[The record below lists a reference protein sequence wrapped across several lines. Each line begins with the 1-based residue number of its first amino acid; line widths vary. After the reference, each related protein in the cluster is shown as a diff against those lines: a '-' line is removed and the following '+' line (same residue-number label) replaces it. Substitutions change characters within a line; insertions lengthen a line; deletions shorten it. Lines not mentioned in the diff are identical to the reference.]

1 MPRTVTLKFEY
12 DYRPN
17 LVRGVESA
25 TDVQISAYLSKDLGH
40 SLCMRDVGSH
50 GNTIELEMKVPD
62 TIDGPFIAPSAGCTL
77 RFFALGQNDQGTKV
91 MRQVGSAYFNI
102 AELLVVAPTKLGAR
116 YVTFPNL
123 ENPRTGT
130 VPQKGTVALTVHPT
144 PGLSK
149 NSIRAVNKYDF
160 VPENYAAFEQVL
172 INIQT
177 RAGAIHQELRPTQPN
192 TVGLKMP
199 LWRSGHMIAPGA
211 LFATPRSAPASEQ
224 WWFSCVVSATRR
236 AFPELTSNA
245 HAISMLSKRTLTE
258 SERMNILML
267 AHTAVVAAGT
277 CYVSDGIFVKPG
289 DNIPMQQAVNSRAG
303 HFARLAAEFPP
314 RVKSTVAVSEPL
326 RLLEQGVEFVG
337 AEDFSS
343 GTPRVHKSRARGAVG
358 AIDCEDGGAD
368 ICLQARDFMGGTYS
382 HPVLQ
387 YFKEAADNYD
397 VCQLLKY
404 VNGAEL
410 ADSFGFKQL
419 GGHMDAGYVSREY
432 ENRLREAGSSVHPVL
447 EGFAGRMNLGSEVN
461 GAGGMVPKD
470 YVANPVITGEGT
482 GLMWPLADD
491 KRAAQLERARMY
503 LKLNF
508 GYNELRGVR
517 YMMRHPKTADG
528 GFYHSV
534 LSICPLRVA
543 DDYPVI
549 EHVLLQQ
556 QPGQKPTIC
565 QPYLDFMNGSPKN
578 AARVVGRIN
587 DDEIPY
593 MQELLK
599 HHYPVVAYEE
609 RLAIPSNQPQ
619 LEMLCR
625 KIGQLNRPETAG
637 VEYFQIYFNEDDVRA
652 ESLARIMSCVEG
664 RDRVCKARY
673 HFENWGKDLGT
684 WCLTLHLNA

>member
-1 MPRTVTLKFEY
+1 MPRIVVLKFEY

-25 TDVQISAYLSKDLGH
+25 TDVQIGAYLSKDLGH
-40 SLCMRDVGSH
+40 ALCVRDVGSH
-50 GNTIELEMKVPD
+50 GNMIELEMTVPD
-62 TIDGPFIAPSAGCTL
+62 GISGPFISPSAGCTL
-77 RFFALGQNDQGTKV
+77 RFFALGQSDQGTKV
-91 MRQVGSAYFNI
+91 MRQVGSAYFSI
-102 AELLVVAPTKLGAR
+102 DELLVVAPTKLGSR

-149 NSIRAVNKYDF
+149 SSVRAANKYDF
-160 VPENYAAFEQVL
+160 VPENYPAFEQIL
-172 INIQT
+172 INIQN

-199 LWRSGHMIAPGA
+199 LWRSGHLIAPGA

-236 AFPELTSNA
+236 AFPELTSDA
-245 HAISMLSKRTLTE
+245 HAISMLNERTLTE

-277 CYVSDGIFVKPG
+277 CYISDGIYVKPG
-289 DNIPMQQAVNSRAG
+289 DNIPMQQAISSRAG
-303 HFARLAAEFPP
+303 RFSRLAAEFPP
-314 RVKSTVAVSEPL
+314 RVKSTIEVSGPL
-326 RLLEQGVEFVG
+326 QLPDQGVEFVG
-337 AEDFSS
+337 AEDFAA
-343 GTPRVHKSRARGAVG
+343 GPMRVHKNRARGTVA
-358 AIDCEDGGAD
+358 ALDCEDGGAD
-368 ICLQARDFMGGTYS
+368 ICMQARDFMGGTYS

-410 ADSFGFKQL
+410 ADSLNTNQL
-419 GGHMDAGYVSREY
+419 GGHMDAGYVSRDY
-432 ENRLREAGSSVHPVL
+432 ENRLREAGSAVHPVL
-447 EGFAGRMNLGSEVN
+447 EGFAGRMNLGSDAN
-461 GAGGMVPKD
+461 GAGGAAPKD
-470 YVANPVITGEGT
+470 YVKNPVITGEGT

-491 KRAAQLERARMY
+491 NRAARLNENWKY
-503 LKLNF
+503 LRLNF
-508 GYNELRGVR
+508 GNNTLRGVR
-517 YMMRHPKTADG
+517 YMMAHAKSQPSR
-528 GFYHSV
+528 FYNSV

-578 AARVVGRIN
+578 AARLVGRIN

-609 RLAIPSNQPQ
+609 RLTLPNRQPQ
-619 LEMLCR
+619 LEALCR
-625 KIGQLNRPETAG
+625 KIGQLNRPERSG
-637 VEYFQIYFNEDDVRA
+637 VEYFQIYFNEDDVRP
-652 ESLARIMSCVEG
+652 ESLATIMACAQEK
-664 RDRVCKARY
+664 DRVCGARC